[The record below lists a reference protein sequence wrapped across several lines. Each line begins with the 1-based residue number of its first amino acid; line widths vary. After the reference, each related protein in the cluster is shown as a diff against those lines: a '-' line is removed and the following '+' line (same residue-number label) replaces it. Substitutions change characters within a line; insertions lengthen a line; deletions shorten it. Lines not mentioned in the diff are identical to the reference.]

1 MAESEKGVQ
10 KREGGGEGR
19 EVKKKKESEFGWC
32 RDNNGKFQRR

>member
-19 EVKKKKESEFGWC
+19 EVKKKKRKWI
-32 RDNNGKFQRR
+32 RMV